1 MLATRKVK
9 TSCHDSRFNVWCA
22 EIRLSTVSKA
32 ALDSDQ
38 AQNCQPLD
46 NHDPITK
53 LVGPTKAA
61 RAAVADEGADK
72 GAAAVDATG
81 HISDRGDGNASPDR
95 KIPASAAK
103 KDAGSTPPFPVRKPA
118 EQADAATERDALQE
132 PALSKP

>member
-72 GAAAVDATG
+72 GAAQRLLMQRGTSQIEVMGTQVLTG
-81 HISDRGDGNASPDR
+81 KSL
-95 KIPASAAK
+95 
-103 KDAGSTPPFPVRKPA
+103 PP
-118 EQADAATERDALQE
+118 LQRRMLD
-132 PALSKP
+132 PPLLSL